1 MIVSPTYYG
10 TFDPKP
16 DAPAEV
22 RGQFKPIATTVP
34 GIQFSEHLKRLAA
47 IADKLAVVRSI
58 RHDQGNHG
66 AGNHYMMTGAPPR
79 IPVGCGAFV
88 SFHPSLGSV
97 TAHER
102 GAPAGLPAYFSMPE
116 MSRSG
121 GPNFLGARYAPF
133 VVSDNP
139 NNPEFRVRDVALP
152 RGLSGERFGSR
163 RELRTDLDGMQRFL
177 DSAANDPVTG
187 LDQHYEQ
194 AYNLVTSPQP

>member
-1 MIVSPTYYG
+1 
-10 TFDPKP
+10 
-16 DAPAEV
+16 
-22 RGQFKPIATTVP
+22 PIATSVP
-34 GIQFSEHLKRLAA
+34 GIQLSQHLTRLAA
-47 IADKLAVVRSI
+47 NADKFAVVRSI

-66 AGNHYMMTGAPPR
+66 AGNHYMVTGAPPR

-102 GAPAGLPAYFSMPE
+102 PAPAGLPAYFSMPQ

-133 VVSDNP
+133 VVAENP
-139 NNPEFRVRDVALP
+139 NVAGFRVRDVALP

-163 RELRTDLDGMQRFL
+163 QEVRVQLDRLQRLRDRAAGDPAGSLDE
-177 DSAANDPVTG
+177 
-187 LDQHYEQ
+187 HYHQ
-194 AYNLVTSPQP
+194 AYDLVTSPQAQAAFDIEREPQGVRD